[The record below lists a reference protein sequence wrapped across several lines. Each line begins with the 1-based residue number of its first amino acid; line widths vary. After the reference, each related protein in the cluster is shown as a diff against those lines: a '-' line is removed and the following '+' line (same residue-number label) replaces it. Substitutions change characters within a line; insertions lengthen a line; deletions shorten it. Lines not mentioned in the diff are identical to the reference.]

1 MRSPG
6 EKKWLGTCLWH
17 FVMPAICSAG
27 VSLAELS
34 VPEDPSDIVCASVSP
49 SSLEVAVCTDNKSL
63 ALWKRREEGE
73 AGDACWTWQG
83 KRYVWRS
90 GRQGMLAGHGRGRGM
105 CGRGGRR
112 GRQGMLAGHGRG
124 RGMCGGVGG
133 RGCLLDMAGEE
144 VCVEEEGGGGGR
156 GCLLDM
162 AGEEV
167 RGGRSGRQ
175 GMLAGH
181 GRERYV

>member
-83 KRYVWRS
+83 KRYVWKR
-90 GRQGMLAGHGRGRGM
+90 REEWEAGDACWTWQHSCQLSLTVR
-105 CGRGGRR
+105 
-112 GRQGMLAGHGRG
+112 LTYFA
-124 RGMCGGVGG
+124 
-133 RGCLLDMAGEE
+133 LE
-144 VCVEEEGGGGGR
+144 VSTQFILVLCTYLYYSYGS
-156 GCLLDM
+156 LT
-162 AGEEV
+162 
-167 RGGRSGRQ
+167 
-175 GMLAGH
+175 
-181 GRERYV
+181 